1 MEWLMG
7 PRMSAK
13 ERKEKKEAA
22 RGWVVGLMFIRN
34 KKEF

>member
-1 MEWLMG
+1 
-7 PRMSAK
+7 MSAK
-13 ERKEKKEAA
+13 KRKEKKEAA